1 MLIEL
6 AFLILLK
13 RDLFGDSD
21 GEDEVLEIDKME
33 IDIEENQV
41 REVKE
46 TTPDDIYYYR
56 AEEVSEDAERVS
68 DSSPPEE
75 TVLEVKTQ
83 SDELIEDEEEEVE
96 DHLTL

>member
-46 TTPDDIYYYR
+46 TTPEDIYYYR
-56 AEEVSEDAERVS
+56 AEEVNEDVEGIP
-68 DSSPPEE
+68 DSSPIEAP
-75 TVLEVKTQ
+75 VLEVATQ
-83 SDELIEDEEEEVE
+83 SDELIEEEEEAE